1 MRVLRA
7 SRLRYPQSSI
17 LSLVIVLPTDYIYC
31 PNLIMFSK
39 LSTSIV
45 KSKDNIMLIRIK
57 LLKVKCHVKCQCN

>member
-17 LSLVIVLPTDYIYC
+17 LSLVIVLPRDYIYC

-57 LLKVKCHVKCQCN
+57 LLKVKCHVKCQGN